1 MWWLVRLSCSVMTMF
16 KKYIQ
21 ENEAKE
27 EMNVLSLYLDIDA
40 YNHMT
45 SDGKVRKQKDTH
57 ATFICKWGL
66 VIIGAQ

>member
-1 MWWLVRLSCSVMTMF
+1 MTMF

-21 ENEAKE
+21 ENEGKE

-57 ATFICKWGL
+57 ATFICK
-66 VIIGAQ
+66 